1 MAKKRWTIVITLLLC
16 TVMLTGCQ
24 FGWHFNWPFE
34 TEESS
39 EPSELPTLPVETQ
52 SQLIPLDVLMGYDEY
67 SAPQISSDGSK
78 VLYRH
83 SSDYEDN
90 YMVLNWQ
97 TGASSAVNWPDVY
110 GVPYALWAPDG
121 ETVLFFVDD
130 MGDENYGLYTSN
142 VNTGETGTLLT
153 GGDNNCYYVS
163 DNPVSDEEIYLC
175 VFNNQTELFDL
186 YLMNY
191 KTGEKSLVL
200 KNPGDVTGYQ
210 FDHQGNLRMV
220 SRNDDSAGD
229 HVWLKKDVKNTDTEF
244 SERDWQQIL
253 SWDYE
258 DADTSYVLGFMQD
271 DERLLYMDTS
281 ASNTATLATYDVNTG
296 AVATIFNDPNY
307 DIYGTW
313 TDLDLDQVTAVSVDA
328 DYVEWHVLDASFQD
342 DYDVL
347 SKLDTGVFNI
357 VDSSEDDAY
366 WIVSYTSDTKE
377 LNYYVYDMAAH
388 EVKELYNARP
398 ELEDYDFAPMEPFSY
413 TASDGL
419 KVAGYVTF
427 PLGSDKTNLPT
438 VVLVHGGPWS
448 RDSWG
453 YNEEVQLLANRGY
466 AVIQVN
472 FRGSTGYGKNFMN
485 AGDKEWG
492 GLMHQDILDAVNY
505 AVDQG
510 WTDKDRVGIYGASYG
525 GYEALISAAFSSD
538 VFKCSVDAFGP
549 SSLLTFVDSIPA
561 MWSVE
566 YQDLIRAVGDLDTEQ
581 EFMKSRSP
589 LYFADQVKIPMLIA
603 QGGNDVRVPQ
613 QESDQMVEALEK
625 AGVDVEYLQF
635 PNSGH
640 GFNSQEDM
648 TQFYSTMETFFAK
661 YLGGE
666 SESKID
672 PNRD

>member
-1 MAKKRWTIVITLLLC
+1 MAKKRWTIAIAMLLC
-16 TVMLTGCQ
+16 IVMLTGCQ
-24 FGWHFNWPFE
+24 INWHIDWPFD
-34 TEESS
+34 ESDAS
-39 EPSELPTLPVETQ
+39 ESGELPTLPVDNQ
-52 SQLIPLDVLMGYDEY
+52 SPLIPLDVLMGYDEF

-78 VLYRH
+78 ILYRH
-83 SSDYEDN
+83 TSDYEDN
-90 YMVLNWQ
+90 YTVFNWQ
-97 TGASSAVNWPDVY
+97 TGAQSAVNWPDVY

-121 ETVLFFVDD
+121 ETVLFFVDN
-130 MGDENYGLYTSN
+130 MGDENYGLYSSD
-142 VNTGETGTLLT
+142 VGTGETATLLT

-163 DNPVSDEEIYLC
+163 DNPANNDEIYLC
-175 VFNNQTELFDL
+175 VFNNETELFDL

-191 KTGEKSLVL
+191 KTGDKHLVL
-200 KNPGDVTGYQ
+200 QNPGDITGYD
-210 FDHQGNLRMV
+210 FDHQGQLRLV
-220 SRNDDSAGD
+220 SRTDAAAGE
-229 HVWLKKDVKNTDTEF
+229 HVWLNKNPEQTKTTF
-244 SERDWQQIL
+244 SEADWQQIM
-253 SWDYE
+253 SWGYE
-258 DADTSYVLGFMQD
+258 DAGTSYVLGFMQD
-271 DERLLYMDTS
+271 DTRVLYMDS
-281 ASNTATLATYDVNTG
+281 SESNTATLSTYDVKTG
-296 AVATIFNDPNY
+296 EEAEIFNDPDY

-313 TDLDLDQVTAVSVDA
+313 TDLELDKVTAVSVDA
-328 DYVEWHVLDASFQD
+328 DYVAWQVLDPSFQD

-357 VDSSEDDAY
+357 VDSCDNDSY

-377 LNYYVYDMAAH
+377 QNYYVYNMATH
-388 EVKELYNARP
+388 EAKELYNARP

-413 TASDGL
+413 TAGDGL
-419 KVAGYVTF
+419 KISGYVTF
-427 PLGSDKTNLPT
+427 PLGSDKTKLPT

-472 FRGSTGYGKNFMN
+472 FRGSTGYGKNFRN

-492 GLMHQDILDAVNY
+492 GLMHQDILDAVDY

-510 WTDKDRVGIYGASYG
+510 WADKDRVGIYGASYG

-549 SSLLTFVDSIPA
+549 SSLLTFIDSIPA

-566 YQDLIRAVGDLDTEQ
+566 YQDLVRSIGDPDTEQ
-581 EFMKSRSP
+581 SFMKSRSP

-613 QESDQMVEALEK
+613 KESDQMVEALEK

-648 TQFYSTMETFFAK
+648 TKFYSAMEAFFAK

-666 SESKID
+666 TESKVD
-672 PNRD
+672 PNRS